1 MFQAKKLLQGRYEA
15 FGRTIEQNSQEDAEM
30 LEEINGVLKQ
40 ARILLVEHLV
50 LKALGAY
57 QHDKATGKDKIN
69 AQIRVWAWQS
79 EIHGF
84 AQRALADDIKC
95 DKESGHLI
103 RNAKC
108 LIV

>member
-1 MFQAKKLLQGRYEA
+1 MFQAKKLLQGCYEV
-15 FGRTIEQNSQEDAEM
+15 FGRTMEQNSQEDAEM

-69 AQIRVWAWQS
+69 AHIRTLGPGNLKSTDLHKGLWQMTLN
-79 EIHGF
+79 
-84 AQRALADDIKC
+84 ATKNQDI
-95 DKESGHLI
+95 
-103 RNAKC
+103 
-108 LIV
+108 